1 STTFAVYDPTSG
13 AQTLEKDTSG
23 GTTVTTQYAGGTVT
37 HRVTTYGDGS
47 SDTIN
52 YDSQGRAATRQQ
64 VDAHGVWTTTQYD
77 PASGATT
84 ARFIANPDGS

>member
-1 STTFAVYDPTSG
+1 IATQYSNGAVANRLQTAADGSTTFAVYDPASG

-64 VDAHGVWTTTQYD
+64 V
-77 PASGATT
+77 
-84 ARFIANPDGS
+84 